1 VKLRKIL
8 SLGFKVA
15 ISASLLYFL
24 FTKVDIASVGNVLT
38 QAHISYL
45 FIGWLSYM
53 AIMALCSMRWRVFTA
68 PLGFNHGIYKLL
80 LYSFAGAFFNMFLPT
95 SLGGDVGRAYYL
107 SRKASSKSKKQK
119 GKGRGLSAAI
129 VSVIA
134 DRFMGFFA
142 LLIIA
147 SCALLVRP
155 DVVSALPPLITT
167 MVLWTLAVLLFAM
180 LVPFFFGKYLKR
192 FGKTVLDSMVYWK
205 KPFILIN
212 ALFFSILIQLLDVVV
227 NIFIGFSLD
236 LNIPILYYFILTPLT
251 IVASMFPA
259 SVAGLGVREGSYV
272 YLLSAV
278 GVPEETGMAVALGW
292 LFIILTGSIIGA
304 IILVT
309 GILEVPWEHGRTD

>member
-8 SLGFKVA
+8 SFGFKVA

-24 FTKVDIASVGNVLT
+24 FTKVDIVSVKNVLV
-38 QAHISYL
+38 QASFFYL
-45 FIGWLSYM
+45 FLGWLSYM
-53 AIMALCSMRWRVFTA
+53 AIMAFCSMRWRIFTV
-68 PLGFNHGIYKLL
+68 PLGFTQGIYKLL

-107 SRKASSKSKKQK
+107 SRKASSKPKKQK
-119 GKGRGLSAAI
+119 GKNRGLSEAI
-129 VSVIA
+129 VSVMA
-134 DRFMGFFA
+134 DRAMGFFA

-147 SCALLVRP
+147 SCVLLIRP
-155 DVVSALPPLITT
+155 DIASALPPLIAPI
-167 MVLWTLAVLLFAM
+167 VLWSLAVLIIAM
-180 LVPFFFGKYLKR
+180 LVPFFFRKYLKR
-192 FGKTVLDSMVYWK
+192 FGKIIRDAMVYWE

-212 ALFFSILIQLLDVVV
+212 AIFISIVIQLLDVVV

-278 GVPEETGMAVALGW
+278 GVPEATGMAVALGW
-292 LFIILTGSIIGA
+292 LFIVITGSIIGA
-304 IILVT
+304 VILVT
-309 GILEVPWEHGRTD
+309 GTLEVPWEHGRTD